1 MAYVGLAKP
10 TVAKA
15 DDSTGTMKYTEGFSC
30 GKAIEVTINPQYAEG
45 SLFSDNVKSEYD
57 KEFKWADITLNTDT
71 LPIATHTVMF
81 GHTVT
86 EDEGT
91 IKDKSNDEANYV
103 GLGIYADEK
112 VNGKKKYVAIWLHK
126 VKFTEGQ
133 ESYKTKG
140 DNIEYQ
146 TPNIS
151 GQAVTDISGEWRT
164 RKICDTEQAAR
175 DWIDTMAGIKSAPA
189 PAAEGGN

>member
-1 MAYVGLAKP
+1 MCSPGEEIGLRREPARSGQRYLDRVGRKP
-10 TVAKA
+10 PVDSFPTKNFVA
-15 DDSTGTMKYTEGFSC
+15 DQQRGIVPPDGF
-30 GKAIEVTINPQYAEG
+30 
-45 SLFSDNVKSEYD
+45 D
-57 KEFKWADITLNTDT
+57 
-71 LPIATHTVMF
+71 
-81 GHTVT
+81 
-86 EDEGT
+86 
-91 IKDKSNDEANYV
+91 
-103 GLGIYADEK
+103 ADEK

-151 GQAVTDISGEWRT
+151 GQAITDASGEWRT
-164 RKICDTEQAAR
+164 RKICDTEQDAR

-189 PAAEGGN
+189 PTAEGGN